1 MATKVHGLKTVP
13 IGAYPWIALILSLF
27 IAGLGS
33 AQGLPYLSVLGQGVD
48 LTTLGVQV
56 AASSDDAEESA
67 SGSVYLNSTD
77 LELVYDGSNQTV
89 GMRFNGVGIPKNA
102 FINGAYVQFQVD
114 ETNSEATYLT
124 IMGEAQDNPGT
135 FLSSSWNISS
145 RLRTTASVGWSP
157 GSWLV
162 PGQAG
167 VDQRT
172 PNISAIIQEI
182 VNRPGWI
189 SGNPLVIIISGTG
202 QRIASA
208 YDGSQAG
215 APKLYVEWGTTPQN
229 QAPSV
234 TINTPRSNT
243 TYITGNEI
251 SFSGTAFDLED
262 GDITASLI
270 WTSNLDGT
278 IGTGGNFSYSTLSSG
293 VHTITASATDNNGF
307 TGVAT
312 LTFTVFNNV
321 PVLVGAG
328 DIAMCDSSGRIAT
341 SLLLDNIAGSVFTA
355 GDNAQLVG
363 AESEFTE
370 CYDPTWGRH
379 KARTHPVPGDHDY
392 LTEGASAYYNYFGA
406 AAGEPG
412 KGYYS
417 YDLGSWHIIALNSEI
432 DISASSTEVQWLRA
446 DLAAHPTTCTLAYW
460 HQPRFSS
467 GLIHGSNSYFGELWE
482 ALYDYGADVVINGSE
497 HLYERFAAQN
507 PDGIAEPTRG
517 IREFIVA
524 TGGAYIGYPYT
535 QLPNSEVIDNS
546 TYGVIKF
553 TLHETSYDWEFIPI
567 AGMTFTDSG
576 SASCVEVQ
584 SSNTQTPTATKT
596 ATLTGTSTPTI
607 TPSPTNTKT
616 STPAQTSTFTTSP
629 TITSTPTTTRTA
641 TITPSPTTTY
651 TPTPSGTA
659 TATPLATNTFTP
671 TPSRTATA
679 TSSPTPIAP
688 TILNVRVSSSSD
700 DSEESASGSSYVSS
714 TDLELVYDGSNQM
727 VGMRFN
733 GLIIPK
739 GVVITAAYIQFLV
752 AESNSEATSLTI
764 WGEAQDNPGT
774 FTWTSRNISSR
785 VKTTASVGWS
795 PVAWTVI
802 GQAGVDQRTP
812 NIAAIIQEIVNRP
825 GWSAGNSIVI
835 MIGGTGHRTARAY
848 DGAPAG
854 APLLHIEFA
863 VPTSTPLPTNTVTP
877 TPSRTAT
884 VTPLPT
890 NTVTPTPSR
899 TATATPLPTNTVTP
913 TPSQTKTV
921 TPMPTNTSTPTATG
935 TPTSTLQPTNT
946 ATSTPSNTA
955 LPTNTS
961 TPTQTPSNTSTHT
974 PSPTNT
980 LTSTPSLTPTSVP
993 QPTYTSTPTPSNTA
1007 LPTNTSTP
1015 TQTPSNTSTH
1025 TPSPTN
1031 TVTSTPSLTPTST
1044 SQATSTSTPTPSHT
1058 PTPTLT
1064 ATATMTPIH
1073 TPTLTPSPTNTLT
1086 PTPTFTPTSTPLPTH
1101 TFTPTSS
1108 YTPTQTPLPTS
1119 TSTPTLTPSSTAT
1132 YTPLPTSTLTPTPS
1146 NTPTRT
1152 PVPTDTS
1159 TPSPSY
1165 TPTNSPLPTNTLTPT
1180 PTNTATITPMPTETP
1195 TLTPSPTPVGPTM
1208 LNVRVSS
1215 SSDDAEESASGSV
1228 TFTSTYLEL
1237 VYSTSNQIV
1246 GVRFKNLS
1254 IPKGATVLNA
1264 YIQFQTG
1271 MTNTTLTSLT
1281 IAGQANDNAKSFSNS
1296 RRNISIRPKTAA
1308 SVEWSPVAWTVIN
1321 EAGVNQRTPDISTI
1335 IQEIVNRPGWLS
1347 GNSLVL
1353 IITGTGQRTAWSFNG
1368 LPSGAP
1374 LLHIEYLVP

>member
-1 MATKVHGLKTVP
+1 MATKVHSLKTVP
-13 IGAYPWIALILSLF
+13 IGAYPWIALIFSLLM
-27 IAGLGS
+27 AGFGS
-33 AQGLPYLSVLGQGVD
+33 AQGLPYLSVLGQEVD
-48 LTTLGVQV
+48 LTTFGVQV

-67 SGSVYLNSTD
+67 SGIIYLNSTD
-77 LELVYDGSNQTV
+77 LELVYDDSNQTV
-89 GMRFNGVGIPKNA
+89 GMRFNNIHIPRNA
-102 FINGAYVQFQVD
+102 FITTAYVQFQVD

-124 IMGEAQDNPGT
+124 LWGEAQDNPGT
-135 FLSSSWNISS
+135 FISSSRNISS
-145 RLRTTASVGWSP
+145 RLRTTSSVGWSP
-157 GSWLV
+157 AAWLV

-182 VNRPGWI
+182 VNRPGWTD
-189 SGNPLVIIISGTG
+189 GNSLVFIISGTG

-243 TYITGNEI
+243 TYITGNVI

-341 SLLLDNIAGSVFTA
+341 ALLLDNIAGSVFTA

-535 QLPNSEVIDNS
+535 QLPNSEVINNS

-553 TLHETSYDWEFIPI
+553 TLHETNYDWEFIPI

-616 STPAQTSTFTTSP
+616 STPAQTSTFTPSP
-629 TITSTPTTTRTA
+629 TITSTSTTTRTA
-641 TITPSPTTTY
+641 TITPIPTSTY

-714 TDLELVYDGSNQM
+714 TDLELVYDGSNQI

-739 GVVITAAYIQFLV
+739 NVVITAAYIQFLV
-752 AESNSEATSLTI
+752 AESNSEATSLSI

-812 NIAAIIQEIVNRP
+812 NIATIIQEIVNRP
-825 GWSAGNSIVI
+825 GWSAGNSLVI

-884 VTPLPT
+884 LTPLPTYTVTPTSSRTATVTPLPT
-890 NTVTPTPSR
+890 NTI
-899 TATATPLPTNTVTP
+899 TP
-913 TPSQTKTV
+913 TPSQTATV
-921 TPMPTNTSTPTATG
+921 TPIPTNTSTPTATG

-946 ATSTPSNTA
+946 ATSTPTHTA

-961 TPTQTPSNTSTHT
+961 TPTQTPSNTSTAS

-980 LTSTPSLTPTSVP
+980 LTSSPSLTPTG
-993 QPTYTSTPTPSNTA
+993 
-1007 LPTNTSTP
+1007 
-1015 TQTPSNTSTH
+1015 
-1025 TPSPTN
+1025 
-1031 TVTSTPSLTPTST
+1031 T
-1044 SQATSTSTPTPSHT
+1044 SQATSTSTPTPSYT

-1086 PTPTFTPTSTPLPTH
+1086 PTPTFTPTSTPLTTH

-1108 YTPTQTPLPTS
+1108 YTPTTTPLPTS
-1119 TSTPTLTPSSTAT
+1119 TSTPSLTPSSTAT

-1152 PVPTDTS
+1152 PLPTDTL

-1165 TPTNSPLPTNTLTPT
+1165 TATKTPLPTNTLTPT

-1215 SSDDAEESASGSV
+1215 SSDDAEESALGSV
-1228 TFTSTYLEL
+1228 TFTSAYLEL

-1271 MTNTTLTSLT
+1271 LTNTTLTSLT
-1281 IAGQANDNAKSFSNS
+1281 VVGQANDNAKSFSNS
-1296 RRNISIRPKTAA
+1296 RRNISMRAKTAA
-1308 SVEWSPVAWTVIN
+1308 AVEWSPLAWTVIN
-1321 EAGVNQRTPDISTI
+1321 ESGVNQRTPDISTI